1 MRLRLLVLG
10 ALGGVAILVL
20 AVAHARWLEVGP
32 QDPRFVRFLRRHA
45 RRANA
50 EAVLPPHGVAVDARG
65 ERLDVA
71 EEGST
76 FQHVLDD
83 RALAAKGRPVPL
95 TLDARLQARA
105 EALMEGKRGAVV
117 ALEPA
122 TGRLRALVSA
132 PRENYLNRA
141 LNGLYP
147 PGSTFK
153 VFMAAAALSQ
163 GLDPLFNCPAG
174 GYRSARGTP
183 AIRDVEA
190 RQMARRGKVWR
201 GFGRLDLASALV
213 HSSNTYFAQLGVA
226 LGPERFGRAVD
237 AARLRDPA
245 VLLAAASV
253 SLESAGGGVPDG
265 LRAPELAPVAI
276 GQGALQL
283 TPLAVAMLTAA
294 VANDGVLPEPT
305 LDAAARP
312 ALRAR
317 PFTFEAAGRVKAMMR
332 TVVRAGTGRACDVPG
347 LDVCGKTGTAETGRG
362 GRDHAWFTCFAP
374 ERTPRLVVTVVVEE
388 GGFGAAAALPVAR
401 GVLLEAQRL
410 GLLK

>member
-10 ALGGVAILVL
+10 ALGGVALLVL
-20 AVAHARWLEVGP
+20 AVAHARWLAEGP

-105 EALMEGKRGAVV
+105 EALMEGRRGAVV

-132 PRENYLNRA
+132 PRANYLNRA

-163 GLDPLFNCPAG
+163 GLDPLFDCPAG

-190 RQMARRGKVWR
+190 RQMARRGKVWK

-237 AARLRDPA
+237 AARLRDSA

-276 GQGALQL
+276 GQGTLQL

-294 VANDGVLPEPT
+294 VANDGVLLAPT

>member
-10 ALGGVAILVL
+10 ALGGVALLAL
-20 AVAHARWLEVGP
+20 AVAHARWLAEGP

-122 TGRLRALVSA
+122 TGRLRVLVSA
-132 PRENYLNRA
+132 PRANYLNRA

-163 GLDPLFNCPAG
+163 GLDPLFDCPAG

-190 RQMARRGKVWR
+190 RQMARRGKVWK

-245 VLLAAASV
+245 VLFAAASV

-276 GQGALQL
+276 GQGSLQL